1 MLACCFVKLTKPI
14 LVTLVVQN
22 GVGYDRIYRSFDHDP
37 CPIAPATAN
46 GVCRMAVAPSAVWGV
61 NNGRS
66 RDQGSIP
73 AMRSAALATTGSEY
87 VIEAPVPK
95 SAVAAMTVDSSFPQW
110 FPSCDDAAI
119 NLHCP

>member
-1 MLACCFVKLTKPI
+1 MKPSA
-14 LVTLVVQN
+14 
-22 GVGYDRIYRSFDHDP
+22 RYRERRLPHGR
-37 CPIAPATAN
+37 CA
-46 GVCRMAVAPSAVWGV
+46 VCRVGCQQRPFE
-61 NNGRS
+61 
-66 RDQGSIP
+66 DQGSIP